1 MYPVST
7 SREGGLDACKKLN
20 SLSGRAEVRENIGLS
35 RSNRHQSRAGDVAPT
50 PPQRDPLKIATVE
63 TAEQLG
69 GRGKSKLM
77 TRGILH
83 DFVEQNQEVG
93 ALGATIKKRR
103 EELQE
108 VTHTNAVEMD
118 SIKTKAAEAVA
129 KAKEDHEKKV
139 RQSNAAV
146 CSVRASHAP
155 SRVVCFRT

>member
-1 MYPVST
+1 MT
-7 SREGGLDACKKLN
+7 
-20 SLSGRAEVRENIGLS
+20 RENG
-35 RSNRHQSRAGDVAPT
+35 
-50 PPQRDPLKIATVE
+50 
-63 TAEQLG
+63 
-69 GRGKSKLM
+69 
-77 TRGILH
+77 H
-83 DFVEQNQEVG
+83 DFVEHHQEVG

-146 CSVRASHAP
+146 SYLPWERQVHRHSRYGGCYLGKK
-155 SRVVCFRT
+155 SRVG